1 MAGYI
6 HNRKET
12 KQTLRKHK
20 DGRIWLHTGD
30 EGIMDKDGFVY
41 FKGRS
46 KRMIISSGYNIYPS
60 QIEEVIERHPAVLS
74 CTVIGVPHKYKMEVA
89 KAYIVLK
96 NGYNKSPALKQEI
109 KDLCKKNLAIYS
121 IPKDFEFRKS
131 LPNTLLG
138 KVDYKKLKDEN
149 N

>member
-1 MAGYI
+1 MEV
-6 HNRKET
+6 RKSDNSIEEYSPEKVKHGVCEAYKST
-12 KQTLRKHK
+12 GESCPEGLIDTLVKNLF
-20 DGRIWLHTGD
+20 IY
-30 EGIMDKDGFVY
+30 DKIT
-41 FKGRS
+41 S
-46 KRMIISSGYNIYPS
+46 KEIRR
-60 QIEEVIERHPAVLS
+60 QIEESLMSIN
-74 CTVIGVPHKYKMEVA
+74 KKVA